1 MVEANKYNNN
11 DRLNLSLNETEE
23 IIGRL
28 KAALDVQSDRQLA
41 KYLGITRQ
49 NIGAARK
56 RDDVPP
62 GWIYKVAELS
72 GCSMDWLR
80 FGQGPRKRVTYAAGK
95 TPDTGELSSQDA
107 SYRLQVSWKP
117 RSADD
122 SQNGAD
128 ISGFGAAVEMLAKI
142 YGSEDP
148 LLIGAINT
156 DLRAFCEAIDRQ
168 QSKQRSTK
176 ELIELKKRL
185 AAIEKELKRGKPS

>member
-1 MVEANKYNNN
+1 MTEINKNNN
-11 DRLNLSLNETEE
+11 NKRISLSLSETDE
-23 IIGRL
+23 IIARL
-28 KAALDVQSDRQLA
+28 KAALDVTSDGQLA
-41 KYLGITRQ
+41 KYLGINRQ

-80 FGQGPRKRVTYAAGK
+80 FGQGPQKRVVYSTEQ
-95 TPDTGELSSQDA
+95 TPDTGELSSQD
-107 SYRLQVSWKP
+107 SPYRLQVSWNP
-117 RSADD
+117 RSAGDL
-122 SQNGAD
+122 QNDAD
-128 ISGFGAAVEMLAKI
+128 TAGFGTAVEMLAKI
-142 YGSEDP
+142 YSAEDP

-168 QSKQRSTK
+168 QREQHSTK

-185 AAIEKELKRGKPS
+185 ATIEKELKRDKRS

>member
-1 MVEANKYNNN
+1 MGEENKTNNSN
-11 DRLNLSLNETEE
+11 GLNLSLSETEE
-23 IIGRL
+23 IITRL
-28 KAALDVQSDRQLA
+28 KAALDVKSEGQLA

-80 FGQGPRKRVTYAAGK
+80 FGQGPQKRVVYATGK
-95 TPDTGELSSQDA
+95 TPDTGELSSQD
-107 SYRLQVSWKP
+107 SPYRLQVSWKP
-117 RSADD
+117 RLAEDLQNDADSA
-122 SQNGAD
+122 
-128 ISGFGAAVEMLAKI
+128 GFGAAAEMLAKI

-168 QSKQRSTK
+168 QREQHSTK

-185 AAIEKELKRGKPS
+185 ATIEKQLKRDKPS

>member
-1 MVEANKYNNN
+1 MGEENKINNSN
-11 DRLNLSLNETEE
+11 VLNLSLSETEE
-23 IIGRL
+23 IITRL
-28 KAALDVQSDRQLA
+28 KGALDVKSDGQLA

-62 GWIYKVAELS
+62 GWIHKVAELS

-80 FGQGPRKRVTYAAGK
+80 FGQGPQKRAVYATGK
-95 TPDTGELSSQDA
+95 TPETGELSSQD
-107 SYRLQVSWKP
+107 SPYRLQVSWKP
-117 RSADD
+117 RLAEDLQNDADSA
-122 SQNGAD
+122 
-128 ISGFGAAVEMLAKI
+128 GFGAAVEMLAKV

-168 QSKQRSTK
+168 QREQHSTK

-185 AAIEKELKRGKPS
+185 ATIEKQLKRDKPS

>member
-1 MVEANKYNNN
+1 MGEENKNNN
-11 DRLNLSLNETEE
+11 SNGLNLYPSETEE
-23 IIGRL
+23 IITRL
-28 KAALDVQSDRQLA
+28 KAALDVKSDGQLA

-80 FGQGPRKRVTYAAGK
+80 FGQGPQKRAVYATGK
-95 TPDTGELSSQDA
+95 TPDTGELSSQD
-107 SYRLQVSWKP
+107 SPYRLQVSWKP
-117 RSADD
+117 RLAEDLQNDADSA
-122 SQNGAD
+122 
-128 ISGFGAAVEMLAKI
+128 GFGAAVEMLAKI

-168 QSKQRSTK
+168 QREQHSTK

-185 AAIEKELKRGKPS
+185 ATIEKQLKRDKPS

>member
-1 MVEANKYNNN
+1 MAEKNKLNNN
-11 DRLNLSLNETEE
+11 KMLNLSSNETEE
-23 IIGRL
+23 VISRL
-28 KAALDVQSDRQLA
+28 KAALDVKSDGQLA

-80 FGQGPRKRVTYAAGK
+80 FGQGPQKRVPYSVGK
-95 TPDTGELSSQDA
+95 TSDTGKLSSQD
-107 SYRLQVSWKP
+107 SPYRLQVSWKP
-117 RSADD
+117 QSADD
-122 SQNGAD
+122 LQNDAD
-128 ISGFGAAVEMLAKI
+128 TAGFGAAVEMLAKI
-142 YGSEDP
+142 YGSEDA

-156 DLRAFCEAIDRQ
+156 DLRVFCEAIDRQ
-168 QSKQRSTK
+168 QREQQSTR

-185 AAIEKELKRGKPS
+185 ATIEKQLKRGRSS